1 MTAIFQGV
9 LAGLAYLVLG
19 VPFLMVFTA
28 LTIILAPIPFDGTA
42 LVWGPVVLYLFWVG
56 PVGKALV
63 MLAWGIGVISMVDQI
78 LRPWLIRP
86 DVQIPVLLFALGVLG
101 GLALYGLLGGSSSGP
116 FWSVS

>member
-42 LVWGPVVLYLFWVG
+42 LV
-56 PVGKALV
+56 
-63 MLAWGIGVISMVDQI
+63 
-78 LRPWLIRP
+78 
-86 DVQIPVLLFALGVLG
+86 
-101 GLALYGLLGGSSSGP
+101 
-116 FWSVS
+116 